1 MCIYYL
7 TCDLYC
13 TAADCDFLYAA
24 MWVVARVIDVTI
36 NLSTFHQC
44 NDYMKYRCNAF
55 LYIYVLLLLVIGIG
69 QLSTSLLPAIVELAE
84 DSKWRVRMAI
94 IEYMPLLAEQLVSLS
109 LYMYVCLH
117 THCTCGRPKWKS
129 NILSRISSTS
139 SSLMC
144 CSASFCCGRGSYCT
158 CFVNI
163 RIHVPGTATV

>member
-1 MCIYYL
+1 
-7 TCDLYC
+7 
-13 TAADCDFLYAA
+13 

-36 NLSTFHQC
+36 SLSTFHQC

-117 THCTCGRPKWKS
+117 THCTCGRQMEVKYSVTHFKHFKS
-129 NILSRISSTS
+129 DVL
-139 SSLMC
+139 
-144 CSASFCCGRGSYCT
+144 
-158 CFVNI
+158 
-163 RIHVPGTATV
+163 